1 MVRIRKRSKI
11 ATKTN
16 KKKLGT
22 SIEERPEKV
31 NRRMVFGHWEI
42 DLVLGKKTKNEAVI
56 LTLIERQTRFGLADK
71 LPDKQ
76 ARTINQAV
84 KKLQEEYPIY
94 SITAD
99 SGSEFS
105 QLSEL
110 PELKV
115 YFAHPYSSDELVIWL
130 YFILKW
136 GTYFLRL

>member
-42 DLVLGKKTKNEAVI
+42 DLVLGKKNKNEAVI
-56 LTLIERQTRFGLADK
+56 LTLVERQTRFGLADK

-76 ARTINQAV
+76 ARTIKQAM
-84 KKLQEEYPIY
+84 KKLQE
-94 SITAD
+94 
-99 SGSEFS
+99 
-105 QLSEL
+105 
-110 PELKV
+110 
-115 YFAHPYSSDELVIWL
+115 
-130 YFILKW
+130 
-136 GTYFLRL
+136 